1 MAKSKKKILAISL
14 LVFLG
19 IALIGVGAYKAA
31 KKEDKKGVFVKVI
44 EVSKENISSTIISD
58 GTIKSK
64 EQRNV
69 ISTLPYT
76 IKEIL
81 VKEGDRVSKGQILA
95 KLDTEDIEFKIRTAE
110 INLEIEKQILKDML
124 EGTDTFQLEK
134 NLENAKLNYEN
145 AQKKYQNSVKL
156 YNAGAI
162 SKAQLDADES
172 ALTATKI
179 SFELAQKQLEDA
191 KKTKNIENQRK
202 RVELQEL
209 NLNNQKEALNKCIIR
224 SPIDGVIVYLNAKL
238 GIPANTASP
247 MFVIDD
253 ISNLEIEVNISEYDI
268 NDIKLGQEVK
278 ITGEAFKNQEY
289 KGKVSYI
296 APIAT
301 EMNTG
306 RGIETNVKVKIDI
319 LNPNEKIKP
328 GFSADV
334 SINTANK
341 KDALVVPYE
350 ALYHKK
356 DGSIVVFKVE
366 EGKAVEIPVMI
377 GVEGD
382 LKVEVISKDLKEG
395 DQIILNPSEKIKNGM
410 DVNILKGDKK

>member
-1 MAKSKKKILAISL
+1 MAKRKKVLAISL
-14 LVFLG
+14 LVILG
-19 IALIGVGAYKAA
+19 IAIIGVGAYKAA
-31 KKEDKKGVFVKVI
+31 KKEDRKGIFVKVV
-44 EVSKENISSTIISD
+44 EVSKEDISSTIISD

-64 EQRNV
+64 VNRNV
-69 ISTLPYT
+69 VTTLPYT

-81 VKEGDRVSKGQILA
+81 VKEGDRVSKGQILV
-95 KLDTEDIEFKIRTAE
+95 KLDTEDIEFNIKTAE

-124 EGTDTFQLEK
+124 EGKDTFQLEK

-156 YNAGAI
+156 YEAGAI
-162 SKAQLDADES
+162 SKAQLDADKS
-172 ALTATKI
+172 ALTAAKI

-191 KKTKNIENQRK
+191 NKTRNIESQKK

-209 NLNNQKEALNKCIIR
+209 NLKKQKEALSKSIIK
-224 SPIDGVIVYLNAKL
+224 SPIDGVVVYSGAKL

-247 MFVIDD
+247 LFVIDD
-253 ISNLEIEVNISEYDI
+253 ISNLEIEVNISEYDV

-296 APIAT
+296 SPIAT

-319 LNPNEKIKP
+319 LNPDEKIKP

-366 EGKAVEIPVMI
+366 AGKAVEIPVLI

-382 LKVEVISKDLKEG
+382 LKVEIISKDLKEG
-395 DQIILNPSEKIKNGM
+395 DQIILNPTEKIKDGM
-410 DVNILKGDKK
+410 DVSILKGDKK

>member
-1 MAKSKKKILAISL
+1 MAKRKKILAISL
-14 LVFLG
+14 LVILG
-19 IALIGVGAYKAA
+19 IVIIGIGAYKAA
-31 KKEDKKGVFVKVI
+31 KKEDKKGAFVKVV
-44 EVSKENISSTIISD
+44 EVSKEDISSTIISD

-64 EQRNV
+64 NQRNV
-69 ISTLPYT
+69 VTTLPYT

-81 VKEGDRVSKGQILA
+81 AKEGDRVSKGQILA

-110 INLEIEKQILKDML
+110 INLEIEKQVLKDML

-134 NLENAKLNYEN
+134 NLENAKLNYES

-172 ALTATKI
+172 ALTVAKI

-191 KKTKNIENQRK
+191 NKTKNIENQRK
-202 RVELQEL
+202 RIELQEL
-209 NLNNQKEALNKCIIR
+209 NLNNQKEALSKCIIK
-224 SPIDGVIVYLNAKL
+224 SPIDGVIVYSSAKL

-247 MFVIDD
+247 LFVIDD
-253 ISNLEIEVNISEYDI
+253 VSDLEIEVNISEYDV

-306 RGIETNVKVKIDI
+306 RGIETNVKIKIDI

-366 EGKAVEIPVMI
+366 EGKAVEIPVLI

-382 LKVEVISKDLKEG
+382 LKVEIISKDLKEG
-395 DQIILNPSEKIKNGM
+395 DQVILNPSEKIKDGM